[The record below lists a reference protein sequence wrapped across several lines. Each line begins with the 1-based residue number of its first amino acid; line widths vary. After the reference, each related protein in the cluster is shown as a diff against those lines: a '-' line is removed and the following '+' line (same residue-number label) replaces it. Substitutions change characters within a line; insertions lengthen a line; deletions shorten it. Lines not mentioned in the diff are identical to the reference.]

1 MDQPSTADPLHQ
13 ALDHVARMCI
23 DENFLDEAERLL
35 AFLEMAGISPYT
47 AGLLRIWARSQR
59 GELRDALRDCNVMI
73 EAYPDSSDV
82 LALMAVLRFACGE
95 HNWRALCE
103 RLMDRPDCRPESR
116 QVAASLLDGSFGSK
130 KPQEGLTAEAVT
142 TDPASPQSSSF
153 DFAQAAYFLRG

>member
-1 MDQPSTADPLHQ
+1 MDNPGTLDPVHQ

-59 GELRDALRDCNVMI
+59 GELREALRNCNEMI

-95 HNWRALCE
+95 QTWRTLCE
-103 RLMDRPDCRPESR
+103 RLMDMPGCRAESR
-116 QVAASLLDGSFGSK
+116 QVAASLLDGSFGRK
-130 KPQEGLTAEAVT
+130 N
-142 TDPASPQSSSF
+142 PA
-153 DFAQAAYFLRG
+153 AQAAVETAEPAAATHSSTFDFTQASHYLRG